1 MVNSKNTLK
10 QYVEKKKSRG
20 NNTGKNKVVS
30 RDLIVDQVS
39 EKREEFDEAA
49 SAVDWWMWR
58 EQQTVH
64 SCERDWQPMCKDGR
78 VATL

>member
-1 MVNSKNTLK
+1 MWR
-10 QYVEKKKSRG
+10 KKKSRG

-49 SAVDWWMWR
+49 SAVD
-58 EQQTVH
+58 
-64 SCERDWQPMCKDGR
+64 
-78 VATL
+78 